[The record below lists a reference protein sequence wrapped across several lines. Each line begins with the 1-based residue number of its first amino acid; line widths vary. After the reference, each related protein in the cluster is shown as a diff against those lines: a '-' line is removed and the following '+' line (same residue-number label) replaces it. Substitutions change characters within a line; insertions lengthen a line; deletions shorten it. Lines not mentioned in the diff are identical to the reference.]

1 MEIKK
6 FKGESAFLVSV
17 NPTQVVDYVCMTCY
31 KRLNKIIRTITK
43 ESRPYQEDI
52 WYEYGERD
60 YKYSNLY
67 LNDTNGFIYGYD
79 KDEKGGDLVH
89 NTMHS
94 YVAHQ
99 CPHCGGWA
107 YAIDVKIIPHIIELN
122 KKGWKTE
129 FSCSGHKK
137 NGLFDCKYEF
147 EDGGVVHRNKIYWTS
162 PYIKFHYTVSD
173 YFKYY
178 IEMNEKKIR
187 ENYIP
192 FFNYSGDSIYV
203 DKSNVINS
211 DKDYNELIESFLE
224 FCESL
229 PYMEEV
235 KKEYEEVIGANNNKE
250 SGLPFV
256 LKLPEGINPL
266 FNFNIPF
273 WVQDYI
279 EKDKQW
285 TEQMKRQ
292 FFGDDIILKPISH
305 EIDLNVYDFENCTT
319 EINPSSIAKRIGSP
333 EELMNELLNHQ
344 MNLGEKI
351 VNYNPFDPSSYKG
364 INSTDELES
373 FLNENGVEIIDKDLL
388 NDEEKLKKELEEA
401 RDLFE
406 KMSGDSKILK
416 GVLEALNN
424 LGPNSNIEDVERELE
439 RSINSATKDFLD
451 NLDNN
456 DEKSN
461 NEKDRKFM
469 RKDDFNSIDVP
480 SPEEIAKAMANEFE
494 TEGSVSGEV
503 VNRWKESIDKGKL
516 GLKRKSQEW
525 IDEMIKMQELEDE
538 KIRRINEA
546 QINIW
551 DGYLDENGK
560 LCISKSQFIRD
571 FKEVHKDDP
580 IFDLPIY
587 SKEYLDVAWR
597 CFLNDISDIT
607 KDKKAVLEEYFTPE
621 KEKEQKEDENFIDDL
636 FDSID
641 EDYGDEDEL

>member
-67 LNDTNGFIYGYD
+67 LNDTNGFIYGFD
-79 KDEKGGDLVH
+79 KDEEDGKLVDKAL
-89 NTMHS
+89 HS
-94 YVAHQ
+94 YEPHQ
-99 CPHCGGWA
+99 CPYCGKWA
-107 YAIDVKIIPHIIELN
+107 CAIDNKIIPHIIELN

-129 FSCSGHKK
+129 FSCSGHKH
-137 NGLFDCKYEF
+137 NGLFERKF
-147 EDGGVVHRNKIYWTS
+147 EYDDGRVVRRNKIYWTS
-162 PYIKFHYTVSD
+162 PYVKFSSD
-173 YFKYY
+173 VIDFVDYY
-178 IEMNEKKIR
+178 MNMNEKKIKY
-187 ENYIP
+187 NYLP
-192 FFNYSGDSIYV
+192 FYEYSNGSLHPEG
-203 DKSNVINS
+203 SNVINS
-211 DKDYNELIESFLE
+211 EKDYNELIESFLE

-229 PYMEEV
+229 PNIREV
-235 KKEYEEVIGANNNKE
+235 KKEFEEKYGEDYPMIA
-250 SGLPFV
+250 PTFD
-256 LKLPEGINPL
+256 LKLPNSHPINIFTP
-266 FNFNIPF
+266 FINTPF
-273 WVQDYI
+273 WMQDYI
-279 EKDKQW
+279 EKDKLW
-285 TEQMKRQ
+285 TEETKNRFINDFFILGPRQ
-292 FFGDDIILKPISH
+292 CGKTDAIKKIADKLGLSSQPCFDPPSDYGNITSYGNI
-305 EIDLNVYDFENCTT
+305 TT
-319 EINPSSIAKRIGSP
+319 EITMSSLYNRFTP
-333 EELMNELLNHQ
+333 EELESLL
-344 MNLGEKI
+344 K
-351 VNYNPFDPSSYKG
+351 
-364 INSTDELES
+364 
-373 FLNENGVEIIDKDLL
+373 ENGVEIIDKELL
-388 NDEEKLKKELEEA
+388 KEEEKLKKTLEEA
-401 RDLFE
+401 KDLFE
-406 KMSGDSKILK
+406 NMSKDTQNLK
-416 GVLEALNN
+416 GYLDLLVNSDFNITMKDIDEDIKKGLEIAIK
-424 LGPNSNIEDVERELE
+424 SFEEEISKEMEA
-439 RSINSATKDFLD
+439 SSF
-451 NLDNN
+451 
-456 DEKSN
+456 EK
-461 NEKDRKFM
+461 EKNQKPM